1 MAKSVNLMRSGVG
14 VFSAVFVSAF
24 VSAAAFGQDQPPT
37 TEVATIEGEAAAGV
51 EVVLSPRAQAM
62 KTALE
67 AAKAEE
73 GLIAFY
79 EANDFQTIWTQP
91 RRMALLEV
99 LSSAHD
105 HGLPEDH
112 YDTETLR
119 AILIDPAISAP
130 DADLAASRAFLTYA
144 RDIGTGL
151 LEPRSVDRDIVVKRP
166 ALDVAAV
173 MGEMAKTANPSF
185 VLAGLAPKHPD
196 YSKLLGEKRR
206 LETLILTGG
215 WGEDV
220 PSGKSLKPGAVSP
233 RVTALRAR
241 LERMESRAYGESDTY
256 DDELVEAVK
265 AFQLRHGLNDDGV
278 VGPATL
284 AAINADPED
293 RLKQVLV
300 NLERQRWLNLERG
313 KRHIYVN
320 QADFS
325 VSVIDDGKVTFWS
338 RTVIGKNKHR
348 SQEFNDEMTHLI
360 VNPTWNVPRSIAT
373 EEMLPKLRRNP
384 GSLGGSMQIMT
395 RNGTVV
401 NPKYVDFS
409 QFNKRNFPFIIKQR
423 PGSRNALGKV
433 KFMFPNQFHIYLHDT
448 PSKSLFNRD
457 VRAYSHGCI
466 RVHKPFELAY
476 ALLAPQSEDP
486 KALFRSYL
494 NSGRERQLNLK
505 TPVPIYL
512 TYQSAWVDE
521 DGVPQFRGDVY
532 GRDQS
537 LFRALEKIGVTLPKV
552 DG

>member
-1 MAKSVNLMRSGVG
+1 MRLGLCG
-14 VFSAVFVSAF
+14 ASAVFVSAF
-24 VSAAAFGQDQPPT
+24 VSVAAFGQDQPPA
-37 TEVATIEGEAAAGV
+37 TEVATIEGEATPV
-51 EVVLSPRAQAM
+51 LEVVLTPRAQAM
-62 KTALE
+62 KDALE
-67 AAKAEE
+67 EAKAEE
-73 GLIAFY
+73 ELFAFY
-79 EANDFQTIWTQP
+79 EANDFETIWTQP
-91 RRMALLEV
+91 KRMALLDA
-99 LSSAHD
+99 LGAAHD

-130 DADLAASRAFLTYA
+130 DADLAASRAFLIYA
-144 RDIGTGL
+144 REIGTGL
-151 LEPRSVDRDIVVKRP
+151 LEPRSVDRDIVIKRP
-166 ALDVAAV
+166 PLDVAAV

-233 RVTALRAR
+233 RITSLRAR

-256 DDELVEAVK
+256 DEELVEAVK
-265 AFQLRHGLNDDGV
+265 TFQLRHGLNDDGV

-348 SQEFNDEMTHLI
+348 SQEFNDEMTHMV

-457 VRAYSHGCI
+457 VRAFSHGCI

-532 GRDQS
+532 GRDQRV
-537 LFRALEKIGVTLPKV
+537 FRALEKVGVTLPKV